1 MGYKEDRK
9 VDKHALDDENVV
21 QASLYGKWSDAQAD
35 AELESDTLKE
45 RVDLVKAELYIEIV
59 QSYVDEGEKKP
70 TETMIDNMILGK
82 EKYKKAVSEYF
93 KAKYNAKVLKG
104 AVKSM
109 SHKKSSLE
117 NLTHLWLGGYYAEP
131 KIPAEAKK
139 ESFEKTDKEMKRSR
153 KDRPDRLKRRRI
165 EK

>member
-9 VDKHALDDENVV
+9 VDKYALDDENVV
-21 QASLYGKWSDAQAD
+21 QASLYGKWAEAQAD

-59 QSYVDEGEKKP
+59 QEYIDKDKKKP

-82 EKYKKAVSEYF
+82 EKYKETVTEYL
-93 KAKYNAKVLKG
+93 KAKRDAKVLKG

-117 NLTHLWLGGYYAEP
+117 NLTHLWLGSYYAEP

-139 ESFEKTDKEMKRSR
+139 NSFEKNDEDIKRSR
-153 KDRPDRLKRRRI
+153 KDRPDRLKRRKI

>member
-9 VDKHALDDENVV
+9 VDKYALDNENVI
-21 QASLYGKWSDAQAD
+21 QASLYGKWAEALAD

-45 RVDLVKAELYIEIV
+45 RVDLVKAELYIKIV
-59 QSYVDEGEKKP
+59 QECIDKDKKKP
-70 TETMIDNMILGK
+70 TETTIDNMILGK
-82 EKYKKAVSEYF
+82 EEYKKAVSEYF
-93 KAKYNAKVLKG
+93 KAKHNAKVLKG

-117 NLTHLWLGGYYAEP
+117 NLTHLWLGGYWADP

-139 ESFEKTDKEMKRSR
+139 ESFERNDENMKRSR
-153 KDRPDRLKRRRI
+153 RDRPDRLKRRRI